1 MQTRKSGTKG
11 LVVSAL
17 GVGCMGMASTA
28 GAAAM
33 YGVVDID
40 EANATIRRA
49 KALAS
54 FGFR

>member
-11 LVVSAL
+11 LVDSAL